1 MKSTDLIRPYFRQNR
16 FIIISG
22 ITGLVLLDILTLI
35 IPRIVKNAVDDLTAY
50 QVDFSGLLT
59 YAGMISGLSIMI
71 AVLRYVARWSL
82 FGTSRK
88 IEEGLRNTLFAH
100 IQTLSSSYF
109 DGAKTGD
116 LMAHATNDIQHIR
129 MAAGMGMVAMTDAV
143 FLGIAAIGFMAH
155 INIQLTL
162 LVFIPMPLIIFGSRI
177 FSKKMHK
184 RYQQVQGSFS
194 DLTEAVRERFA
205 GIHIIKSFNR
215 EPGELADMAVISNDY
230 IDKNIRLIR
239 ITGSFFPMM
248 LFFSNL
254 SLTFVLYFGGR
265 RAILSVITPGDF
277 VAFIN
282 YLGLLTWPM
291 MAMGW
296 VTNLIQRG
304 RASLDR
310 IHAILLT
317 RSEIEESPD
326 AIHLAAPSGEITFE
340 NVGFTYPGR
349 KIPALANISLTLS
362 PGNVIGIVG
371 PQGAGKTT
379 LLNLVPRLYD
389 VTEGRILLD
398 GIDIRNIRIDD
409 LRSNISHMPQEP
421 ILFAG
426 TIRDNITF
434 QSDGIDH
441 YRLVEILRKASFDEA
456 VFSFPNGLDTVIGEK
471 GVILSGGQKQRTA
484 FARTL
489 IKDTPVYLFD
499 DPVSQVDKE
508 TGDKLIDAIRSLA
521 KDRCVMIVSHRLSAV
536 QFADHI
542 IILDKGE
549 IAASGNHRELCK
561 THPYYARTFA
571 LQEMERTF
579 NAR

>member
-1 MKSTDLIRPYFRQNR
+1 MKSTDLIKPYFRQNR
-16 FIIISG
+16 FVIIFG
-22 ITGLVLLDILTLI
+22 VAGLVLLDILMLI
-35 IPRIVKNAVDDLTAY
+35 IPRIVKHAVDDLTTY
-50 QVDFSGLLT
+50 QADFSSLLT
-59 YAGMISGLSIMI
+59 YAGMITGLAVVI

-109 DGAKTGD
+109 DKAKTGD

-129 MAAGMGMVAMTDAV
+129 MAAGMGMVAVTDAV
-143 FLGIAAIGFMAH
+143 FLGIAAIAFMAY

-162 LVFIPMPLIIFGSRI
+162 LVFIPMPLIIFGSRF
-177 FSKKMHK
+177 FSRKMHK
-184 RYQQVQGSFS
+184 RYQQVQASFS

-205 GIHIIKSFNR
+205 GIRVIKSFNR
-215 EPGELADMAVISNDY
+215 QQDELAGMTDISKSY
-230 IDKNIRLIR
+230 IEKNMGLIR
-239 ITGSFFPMM
+239 VTGSFFPMM

-254 SLTFVLYFGGR
+254 SLAFVLYFGGR
-265 RAILSVITPGDF
+265 KTILAVITPGDF

-282 YLGLLTWPM
+282 YLGLLTWPL

-310 IHAILLT
+310 IHAILKIQ
-317 RSEIEESPD
+317 SEIEESPD
-326 AIHLAAPSGEITFE
+326 ALPLDAPRGEITFE

-349 KIPALANISLTLS
+349 DIPALSHINLTLS
-362 PGNVIGIVG
+362 PGNIIGIVG

-398 GIDIRNIRIDD
+398 GIDIRDIRIDD
-409 LRSNISHMPQEP
+409 LRKSISHMPQEP

-426 TIRDNITF
+426 TIVDNISF
-434 QSDGIDH
+434 RSDAIDH
-441 YRLVEILRKASFDEA
+441 HQIVEALKKASFDET
-456 VFSFPNGLDTVIGEK
+456 VFSFPKGLDTVIGEK
-471 GVILSGGQKQRTA
+471 GVLLSGGQKQRTA
-484 FARTL
+484 FTRAL
-489 IKDTPVYLFD
+489 LKDTIIYLFD

-508 TGDKLIDAIRSLA
+508 TGDKLIATIRALA
-521 KDRCVMIVSHRLSAV
+521 VNNCVMIVSHRISAV
-536 QFADHI
+536 RFAHRI
-542 IILDKGE
+542 IILEKGE
-549 IAASGNHRELCK
+549 IAASGRHDELCK
-561 THPYYARTFA
+561 THPYYAKTFA
-571 LQEMERTF
+571 LQEMERDF
-579 NAR
+579 NA